1 MEQTHRD
8 GSEPVYALSEVLASC
23 QKDYAVVALRGEEV
37 VGACVG
43 RAAHEQGWIVFCAT
57 KEGLEGR
64 GIGPAM
70 LAALEKRMSSH
81 RSRCGRTAQTG
92 IGARRRPGA

>member
-1 MEQTHRD
+1 MPGWRLREFHPDDLDGILRLWEQTHRD

-43 RAAHEQGWIVFCAT
+43 R
-57 KEGLEGR
+57 GR
-64 GIGPAM
+64 PRAGVDRV
-70 LAALEKRMSSH
+70 LRH
-81 RSRCGRTAQTG
+81 
-92 IGARRRPGA
+92 